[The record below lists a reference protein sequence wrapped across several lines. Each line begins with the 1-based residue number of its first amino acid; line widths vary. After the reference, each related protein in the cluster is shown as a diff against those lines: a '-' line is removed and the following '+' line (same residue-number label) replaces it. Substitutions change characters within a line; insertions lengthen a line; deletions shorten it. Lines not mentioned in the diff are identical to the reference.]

1 MHEILFPQN
10 TCCIFCNIPISRDNR
25 YSVCKTCFEKIEFIE
40 EICTHCGRNGGHS
53 SLCTFC
59 HGDHYYFDKIYSII
73 KYNDFIHGK
82 IYGYK
87 YGHKNF
93 LARYFAA
100 ITNDFISENSLK
112 YDFVT
117 GVPISGK
124 RMRSRGF
131 NQTYIIAEKLGDKEK
146 YVELFIRNKHTA
158 FLSKLSDPQR
168 KNEIKGAFEIN
179 QGVMDKVLEKF
190 YSGADAKENGTKLR
204 ILIFDDIFTTGTTLN
219 ELALMLKK
227 SVADVEIIGLTLCN
241 ARKIHINDR
250 KKSASEL

>member
-1 MHEILFPQN
+1 MPEILFPQN
-10 TCCIFCNIPISRDNR
+10 ICCIFCNIPISRNNR

-40 EICTHCGRNGGHS
+40 EICIHCGRNGDHS
-53 SLCTFC
+53 SLCTYC
-59 HGDHYYFDKIYSII
+59 HGDHYYFDKIYSVI

-93 LARYFAA
+93 LAKYFSE
-100 ITNDFISENSLK
+100 ITNEFINENQIK

-117 GVPISGK
+117 GVPISQK
-124 RMRSRGF
+124 RMKSRGF
-131 NQTYIIAEKLGDKEK
+131 NQTYIIAEKLDESEK
-146 YVELFIRNKHTA
+146 YVELFKRNKHTA

-179 QGVMDKVLEKF
+179 QDAMDKVLEKF
-190 YSGADAKENGTKLR
+190 YSDADNQEKGTKLR

-219 ELALMLKK
+219 ELASILKK
-227 SVADVEIIGLTLCN
+227 SVADVEITGLTLCN
-241 ARKIHINDR
+241 ARKFYLNDN
-250 KKSASEL
+250 KKTASEL